1 MDGDMVDGPGGF
13 DVVED
18 EVELVMSHGEEGF
31 VMDGEDGGVG
41 FGVADG
47 SGEGGIGSGECIEWR
62 SWDGGEW
69 VGVDLNITGHGDGTE
84 RCGIQPPWTG
94 GKSEMTSLVW
104 SGDEGCLY
112 SFPIAMRQE
121 LEWGWRPGNFWQT

>member
-1 MDGDMVDGPGGF
+1 MVDGPGIF

-47 SGEGGIGSGECIEWR
+47 SGE
-62 SWDGGEW
+62 
-69 VGVDLNITGHGDGTE
+69 
-84 RCGIQPPWTG
+84 
-94 GKSEMTSLVW
+94 
-104 SGDEGCLY
+104 
-112 SFPIAMRQE
+112 
-121 LEWGWRPGNFWQT
+121 